1 MRCLCLF
8 GRQRS
13 FRKVNKTLTSILQDN
28 YNHYVAISSPTTFS
42 NGTVQISIGISRL
55 LVIVYKIVV
64 SMADWTNI
72 EINVRVVAS
81 ICITV

>member
-42 NGTVQISIGISRL
+42 NGTVQISTGISRL

-64 SMADWTNI
+64 SMVDWTNI